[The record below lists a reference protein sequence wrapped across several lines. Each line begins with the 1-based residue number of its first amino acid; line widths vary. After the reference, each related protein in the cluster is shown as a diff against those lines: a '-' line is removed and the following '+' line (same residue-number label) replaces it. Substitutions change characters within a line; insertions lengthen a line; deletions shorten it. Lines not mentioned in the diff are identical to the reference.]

1 MAITADQVKE
11 LRKIS
16 GAGMMDCKKALQD
29 GEGDIEKALDILRTK
44 GLADLM
50 KKSGRI
56 ASEGRIDS
64 YIHQDGNLGVL
75 IEVNCETDFVAKNEK
90 FIEFVHDL
98 AMQVAASNP
107 HYISRDDV
115 PEEIVKKEE
124 DIYKQ
129 QAKDEG
135 KPDNVIEKIVSG
147 KLDKFYQKVCLLEQ
161 YYIKDD
167 SITIEKYLG
176 DIVSQLGENII
187 IRRFVRFKV
196 GQIQE

>member
-64 YIHQDGNLGVL
+64 YIHQNGNLGVL

-161 YYIKDD
+161 HYIKDD